1 MQTRPPKCSFSQP
14 TREKPYLQYLVTQQ
28 SNIIP
33 HLVDSPN
40 FQTYKYTKGDISTFY
55 HSDQST
61 DTTFYGTFLHSTILQ
76 TQSDQSTDTTFYV
89 RGHFYILPLYKIKV
103 TSLQTQHSTLVDNS
117 TFLPPKSTNSKVIS
131 RQIYYPP
138 KQHSYIPTIPTATN
152 LLSFQTKV
160 EIPTFLPFKLQIPK

>member
-55 HSDQST
+55 HSDQSIN
-61 DTTFYGTFLHSTILQ
+61 TTFYI
-76 TQSDQSTDTTFYV
+76 
-89 RGHFYILPLYKIKV
+89 RGHFYILPFYK
-103 TSLQTQHSTLVDNS
+103 LQSDQSTDLLPPQK
-117 TFLPPKSTNSKVIS
+117 TFLLSNHPNHYKSTILPNQSGDSNIPTIQTTDPKIIS
-131 RQIYYPP
+131 RQ
-138 KQHSYIPTIPTATN
+138 SYH
-152 LLSFQTKV
+152 TKV
-160 EIPTFLPFKLQIPK
+160 KIPTFLPFQPLQTYHSTKVDISTFLLSKSTDSKVIS